1 MDAQANPSNTRPVA
15 RPAPA
20 SVFYQ
25 FKEVVEEE
33 GITHYLTP
41 WGNPKVYETPFD
53 FMFNSPEE
61 ARQALVEWG
70 VDEEESAHW
79 VLMKVTEEAVND
91 EGFRAEAIEKLKGLI
106 RCDAENMQ
114 SNDDLIDSY
123 LTLYLKVSG
132 IESMTDAE
140 LADELAWRTDDDEE

>member
-1 MDAQANPSNTRPVA
+1 
-15 RPAPA
+15 
-20 SVFYQ
+20 
-25 FKEVVEEE
+25 
-33 GITHYLTP
+33 
-41 WGNPKVYETPFD
+41 
-53 FMFNSPEE
+53 
-61 ARQALVEWG
+61 
-70 VDEEESAHW
+70 

-140 LADELAWRTDDDEE
+140 LADELAWHTDDDEE